1 MVVASVALSA
11 VIGCGS
17 SDRRSTGAG
26 GESNGG
32 DGGSQTSTARSF
44 ETPQECYAAFVGAA
58 QEKDYA
64 EMCQCMTDQSQGM
77 MAGSLVL
84 MTAMYKLMGGPP
96 GLPASEKPDPE
107 KVATAIEEIKTVL
120 ANHGFGDNAYSDI
133 TQQATDFTQKM
144 MLAATE
150 QQSRGAGD
158 KSARF
163 QEMMD
168 AVIAMASP
176 VKDKPR
182 FIQEMLVPLEAI
194 GASESTN
201 PFQQIAGELTNVEIS
216 GDTAKATQV
225 NASGRE
231 QPISFRK
238 TTDGWRIHLDLETMS
253 PTR

>member
-1 MVVASVALSA
+1 
-11 VIGCGS
+11 
-17 SDRRSTGAG
+17 
-26 GESNGG
+26 
-32 DGGSQTSTARSF
+32 
-44 ETPQECYAAFVGAA
+44 
-58 QEKDYA
+58 
-64 EMCQCMTDQSQGM
+64 MTDQSQGM
-77 MAGSLVL
+77 MAGSLIL
-84 MTAMYKLMGGPP
+84 MTAMHKLMGGPP

-107 KVATAIEEIKTVL
+107 KVAAAIEEIKTVL
-120 ANHGFGDNAYSDI
+120 TNHGFGDNAYSDI

-144 MLAATE
+144 MMAATA
-150 QQSRGAGD
+150 QQSRAAGD
-158 KSARF
+158 KSAQF

-182 FIQEMLVPLEAI
+182 FVQEMLVPLEAI
-194 GASESTN
+194 GTSESTN

-253 PTR
+253 PTG